1 MYTCLLHATRLAV
14 TWREILP
21 SISVVLCPQ
30 IFSFRFGVI
39 GGISA
44 ASTLVRSVRR
54 TTMRKV
60 ASYEEQVHGL
70 KFNRYL
76 LMTAFPGFADSTA
89 VRKLGLHFMR
99 ARNNFGAA
107 VFERGSVSGWLRR
120 QAPNLADM
128 V

>member
-1 MYTCLLHATRLAV
+1 MN
-14 TWREILP
+14 
-21 SISVVLCPQ
+21 
-30 IFSFRFGVI
+30 
-39 GGISA
+39 A

-60 ASYEEQVHGL
+60 ASYEGQVHGL

-89 VRKLGLHFMR
+89 VCKFGLHFMR

-107 VFERGSVSGWLRR
+107 VFERGSVSRLASPSGAQSCRYGLGRR
-120 QAPNLADM
+120 IEVSCKAIAISKFVVDL
-128 V
+128 VLEEEHFLFSFR